1 MALPAFGQNTARER
15 ISARGLSYIVGPGHG
30 GRAFALVMTGLTY
43 HRRRAARD
51 LPRSEPRLPQ
61 HLHHDAY
68 RGGAFVGEHGS
79 WSRRRLN
86 GYTVVFVPFDGGRPS
101 GMAKDVVT
109 GFLDGDVAP

>member
-1 MALPAFGQNTARER
+1 
-15 ISARGLSYIVGPGHG
+15 
-30 GRAFALVMTGLTY
+30 MTGLTY
-43 HRRRAARD
+43 HRRLAARD

-61 HLHHDAY
+61 HHHDAY

-79 WSRRRLN
+79 WNRQRLN

-109 GFLDGDVAP
+109 GFLDGDNRARGRPVGVAIDKSSALLIADDVGNSVWRFTSAGP